1 MNKKYERYIDYIV
14 SDIEPQ
20 YFKNMRDQYGLR
32 PDEYEMVLSKL
43 FNQPITIKNNSV
55 YDELGNI
62 IYYENISD
70 GYWEKKEYDAKG
82 KIIYFENSNDYWEK
96 YEYDELG
103 NVTYLENNEDYWE
116 KYEYDE
122 LGNKIY
128 SEDSYGNIGE
138 YI

>member
-1 MNKKYERYIDYIV
+1 MNKKYERYINYIV
-14 SDIEPQ
+14 DELELP
-20 YFKNMRDQYGLR
+20 YFLNMRDNYGLR

-70 GYWEKKEYDAKG
+70 GYWVKKEYDAKG

-103 NVTYLENNEDYWE
+103 NVTYLENNNDYWE